1 MRPSKIE
8 NAPPKNA
15 PTGTIQ
21 AKSGALISKHPAA
34 KPSEENTPIKPNRSL
49 TAFPLASILHSSA
62 MVRGQLCRILSH
74 VLQTNSPQLR
84 ERSSICRPGRPL
96 NILHL
101 PRSTPIP

>member
-15 PTGTIQ
+15 PTGTTQ

-34 KPSEENTPIKPNRSL
+34 KPSEETTPINPNRSL

-62 MVRGQLCRILSH
+62 TVRGQLCRILSP

-84 ERSSICRPGRPL
+84 
-96 NILHL
+96 
-101 PRSTPIP
+101 